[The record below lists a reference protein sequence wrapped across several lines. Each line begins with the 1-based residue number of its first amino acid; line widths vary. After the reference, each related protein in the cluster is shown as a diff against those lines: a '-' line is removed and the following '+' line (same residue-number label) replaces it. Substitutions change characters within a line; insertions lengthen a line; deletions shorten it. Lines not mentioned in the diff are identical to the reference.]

1 MKVMTYDVVLE
12 THLPL
17 PQFKTGK
24 VRDVYDLGNR
34 LLIVSTDRI
43 SAFDVVLPN
52 GIPHKGE
59 ALNRL
64 SNYWFKETSSL
75 VANHVLDVVD
85 PRTILVK
92 KAEPIKIE
100 FVVRG
105 YLYGS
110 LWENYKQGKRMRLP
124 RGLEKAEKLKSPILT
139 PTTKAESGHDVE
151 LTKTDVSKEIGK
163 SLAHEIEDV
172 SLKIYERASRKAEA
186 NGILI
191 ADTKFEFGFCN
202 KELTLIDEILTPD
215 SSRFWPKEKYEVG
228 KDQFSYDKQGV
239 RDYLVG
245 TGWNKLP
252 PAPELPEHVVAET
265 SKKYIEA
272 YERLTGRKF

>member
-1 MKVMTYDVVLE
+1 MTQDVVTE
-12 THLPL
+12 TNLPF
-17 PQFKTGK
+17 PIFKRGK
-24 VRDVYDLGNR
+24 VRDVYNLGDR

-64 SNYWFKETSSL
+64 SNYWFNQTKKI
-75 VANHVLDVVD
+75 VPNHVLDVVD

-92 KAEPIKIE
+92 KTEPIKIE

-110 LWENYKQGKRMRLP
+110 LWENYKKGKSTGLP
-124 RGLEKAEKLKSPILT
+124 KGLEKAEKLANPILT
-139 PTTKAESGHDVE
+139 PTTKADVGHDTE
-151 LTKTDVSKEIGK
+151 LSKENVQSQIGK
-163 SLAHEIEDV
+163 RRTTEIEEA
-172 SLKIYERASRKAEA
+172 SIKIYELASQKAEES
-186 NGILI
+186 GII
-191 ADTKFEFGFCN
+191 VADTKFEFGIFN
-202 KELTLIDEILTPD
+202 DELMLIDECLTPD
-215 SSRFWPKEKYEVG
+215 SSRFWSKSKYRIG
-228 KDQFSYDKQGV
+228 QDQFSYDKQYV
-239 RDYLVG
+239 RDYLIDV
-245 TGWNKLP
+245 GWNKTP
-252 PAPELPEHVVAET
+252 PAPKLPERIVVET